1 MTPSSL
7 GSAGFRD
14 VPENAGGRAGRSWWD
29 AAAEE
34 YLAEHGDFLGPAD
47 FLWCPE
53 GLREADARL
62 LGDTAGR
69 DVLEVGAGAGQC
81 TRWLRTQ
88 GVRAVD
94 RKSTRLNSSHANIS
108 Y

>member
-1 MTPSSL
+1 MSPSSI

-14 VPENAGGRAGRSWWD
+14 VPENPGGRAGRHWWD
-29 AAAEE
+29 GAAEE
-34 YLAEHGDFLGPAD
+34 YLAEHGDFLGAAD

-62 LGDTAGR
+62 LGDPAGR

-88 GVRAVD
+88 GARAVATD
-94 RKSTRLNSSHANIS
+94 VSAGML
-108 Y
+108 